1 MNEFTALMIF
11 LLMPGILG
19 ILILDALVEHKPWSP
34 FLYTLYAIVFGVA
47 VYLVEQLAVWSYL
60 LLPLQRSAAVP
71 GESSLSVWRYLSGGD
86 AEFNLAEIMWGTLIA
101 IPLAV
106 LSAMVVNKKW
116 LNRIAQ
122 SLGVSTKYGEENLF
136 SYFLNSGD
144 VSWVWVRDIERD
156 LTYQGLVYSCSEA
169 GNMQELVLQDVT
181 VFGSTDAKEL
191 YKLPSVY
198 LAKELGGFTIEAIPN
213 ERWKE
218 ANHG

>member
-60 LLPLQRSAAVP
+60 LLPLQHSAAVP
-71 GESSLSVWRYLSGGD
+71 GELSLSVWRYLSGGG
-86 AEFNLAEIMWGTLIA
+86 AAFNFAEIMWGTLIA
-101 IPLAV
+101 VPLAA

-116 LNRIAQ
+116 LNRVAQ
-122 SLGVSTKYGEENLF
+122 RLGVSTKYGEENLF

-144 VSWVWVRDIERD
+144 VNWVWVRDIERD

-169 GNMQELVLQDVT
+169 GNIQELVLQDVT
-181 VFGSTDAKEL
+181 VFGYTDAQEL

-198 LAKELGGFTIEAIPN
+198 LAKEFGGFTIETVPHEN
-213 ERWKE
+213 LEE
-218 ANHG
+218 VNHG